1 MKWRS
6 WTIVVVIVVTL
17 IAILATSKYR
27 QISSAIAFA
36 ESFPEPSETVYAATV
51 ETVEWSRR
59 EHTTGEVVAT
69 QTLELKTEYAGTIA
83 QVGFKPGSVVTKGQ
97 LLLTLDAREERARL
111 KALNARAELA
121 RLTLERNDSLASK
134 SAVSRQAADTA
145 RAELDSLR
153 AEAEGVQ
160 VIIDKKT
167 LRAPFDARA
176 GLHQWQPGQF
186 LAAAT
191 TVTWLVG
198 TNNDVW
204 VDFSLPQ
211 EIALGVLADTVE
223 IGLSKPAWQGI
234 ATVIASEPFVAE
246 RSRNVRYRALLDDP
260 DTSLAPGSIVDVGIA
275 TGDTAT
281 ALSVPA
287 TALRRDAF
295 GPHVFIL
302 NAAED
307 GADAPLR
314 AERREVEVL
323 EVREARAI
331 LSGGVATGEQVAADG
346 AFKLRDQLLVR
357 VATAQ

>member
-6 WTIVVVIVVTL
+6 WAIVAAIAIGL
-17 IAILATSKYR
+17 IAILATTKFR

-36 ESFPEPSETVYAATV
+36 ESFPEPSETVFAATV
-51 ETVEWSRR
+51 EAIEWSRR
-59 EHTTGEVVAT
+59 EHTTGEVVAM

-83 QVGFKPGSVVTKGQ
+83 QVGFKSGSLVEEGQ
-97 LLLTLDAREERARL
+97 LLLTLDSREERAQL
-111 KALNARAELA
+111 KSLNARAELA
-121 RLTLERNDSLASK
+121 RLTLQRNDSLASK

-160 VIIDKKT
+160 VMIDKKT

-176 GLHQWQPGQF
+176 GLHQWQPGQY

-198 TNNDVW
+198 TNDNVW

-211 EIALGVLADTVE
+211 EVALGLLADTVE
-223 IGLSKPAWQGI
+223 VRLGKPEWQGQ
-234 ATVIASEPFVAE
+234 ATVIAREPFVAE
-246 RSRNVRYRALLDDP
+246 RSRNVRYRALLDNP
-260 DTSLAPGSIVDVGIA
+260 GTALAPGSIVDVGIA
-275 TGDTAT
+275 AGRTTP
-281 ALSVPA
+281 ALAVPA

-302 NAAED
+302 NEAEA

-314 AERREVEVL
+314 AERREVDVL
-323 EVREARAI
+323 EVRGQQAI
-331 LSGGVATGEQVAADG
+331 LRSGVEAGEQVAADG
-346 AFKLRDQLLVR
+346 AFKLRDQLLVNI
-357 VATAQ
+357 AALQ